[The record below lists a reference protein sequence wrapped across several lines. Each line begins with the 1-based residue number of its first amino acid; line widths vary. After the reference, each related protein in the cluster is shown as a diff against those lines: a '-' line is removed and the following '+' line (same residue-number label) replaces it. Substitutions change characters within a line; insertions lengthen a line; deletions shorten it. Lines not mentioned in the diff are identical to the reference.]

1 MRGKSTPSTLLQL
14 VLATAALALYI
25 LPNASVSAAE
35 ISAAERQFFATKIR
49 PALVKHCY
57 ECHAADSKKLGGKLR
72 LDHREGL
79 IEGGESGPVLIPG
92 KPDDSL
98 LIQALRYH
106 DDLEMPPE
114 EPLPAAVIQDFVTWI
129 KRGAPDPR
137 NAPVNAVAATDSK
150 PESEASTLWS
160 LAPRTRPPAPAVE
173 DSDWV
178 RDELDAFVRVR
189 LEARAMEPTGDA
201 PPRTLVRRLYMDLI
215 GMPPSME
222 DVEDFV
228 AAHEASGQLA
238 VARLVDRLLAS
249 THFGERWGR
258 HWLDVARYAESNGDD
273 GLGRNAT
280 FPHAWRYRDYVVDA
294 FNQDVPYDRFL
305 TEQIAGDLL
314 VSERLRTKDDSLT
327 ADERNRL
334 MIATG
339 FLALGSKPAKAM
351 NTNFDMD
358 IVDDQINTVC
368 TAIMGFSVACARC
381 HDHKHDPVTTKDYY
395 ALAGIFSSTR
405 TLYGRG
411 GDEKLTAPPTPL
423 IALLPSLAKPVAAA
437 SKTNVPSRKELVLPL
452 DYGAAVT
459 TLKPTIQAAFDK
471 RPETKGIKPLKKLT
485 YSPKQYAA
493 VNDSRIRGT
502 LKAGTDDYSIAFWF
516 KNDIDNLA
524 RPITAYLFS
533 RATFG
538 DKNLPG
544 DHLGIGGSHEKERS
558 GKLFVFNGKA
568 AGKVSVAGTTV
579 IPPKTWNHV
588 VMVREG
594 GRLRC
599 WLNGQT
605 RPELDHQV
613 PVTHKGTADFTFAV
627 RSEGFAPLTG
637 NVGEFSL
644 FERAL
649 SPTEAHRLY
658 AASGFEPGPEA
669 SARVASIGFA
679 MGVQEKDKAADT
691 KVRINGESKKPG
703 PVVPRGF
710 PNVLP
715 QFEVKM
721 PKEGSGRRELATWLT
736 HPEHPLTS
744 RVLVNRIWLHLFG
757 QALVDTP
764 DDFGVYGARPSH
776 PELLDFLAT
785 RLIEEDDW
793 SIKDTIRRIVL
804 SRTYQLDSQADY
816 AMVQADPDN
825 RWYGRHLRRRLDA
838 ESLRD
843 SLLRTSGQ
851 LDPRPGTGSSI
862 EKVVQLINWPPGQAT
877 NFHQASRHRSVY
889 LCLLRHDPPDEL
901 AAFDFP
907 TAVQPTGRR
916 DQTTLPGHSLFL
928 LNSPFVMEQSTALA
942 ARVADAADP
951 VSALYHCALQR
962 EPSPAEFERATRFL
976 AANGRLVDLAQA
988 LFCSNEFRYTD

>member
-1 MRGKSTPSTLLQL
+1 MPVTM
-14 VLATAALALYI
+14 
-25 LPNASVSAAE
+25 VSAE
-35 ISAAERQFFATKIR
+35 MSAAERQFFETNIR
-49 PALVKHCY
+49 PTLVKHCY

-79 IEGGESGPVLIPG
+79 IRGGESGPALIPG

-114 EPLPAAVIQDFVTWI
+114 EPLPAAVIQDFVVWI
-129 KRGAPDPR
+129 KQGAPDPR
-137 NAPVNAVAATDSK
+137 KTPVSAAT
-150 PESEASTLWS
+150 PAEATTDPAANLWS
-160 LAPRTRPPAPAVE
+160 LAPRMRPEVPTVADPT
-173 DSDWV
+173 WV
-178 RDELDAFVRVR
+178 RDDLDAFVRLR
-189 LEARAMEPTGDA
+189 LDAMGMKPTRDA
-201 PPRTLVRRLYMDLI
+201 PARTLVRRLFMDLI
-215 GMPPSME
+215 GMPPTMDE
-222 DVEDFV
+222 VQTFV
-228 AAHEASGQLA
+228 NAHEAAGQLA
-238 VARLVDRLLAS
+238 VARLVDRLMAS
-249 THFGERWGR
+249 PHFGERWGR

-280 FPHAWRYRDYVVDA
+280 FPHAWRYRDYVIDA
-294 FNQDVPYDRFL
+294 FNTDIPYDRFL

-314 VSERLRTKDDSLT
+314 VNERLRADDRNLT
-327 ADERNRL
+327 ANERNRL
-334 MIATG
+334 LVATG

-351 NTNFDMD
+351 NNSFDMD

-368 TAIMGFSVACARC
+368 TAVMGFSIACARC
-381 HDHKHDPVTTKDYY
+381 HDHKHDPVSTKDYY

-411 GDEKLTAPPTPL
+411 GDEKLTAPPTAL
-423 IALLPSLAKPVAAA
+423 ITLLPSLAKPLDAAPPNEVPRRKALELPSNYGAEVAA
-437 SKTNVPSRKELVLPL
+437 
-452 DYGAAVT
+452 
-459 TLKPTIQAAFDK
+459 LKPAVQVAFDTAKTLAETVAETLAETKTIQPPKNITFA
-471 RPETKGIKPLKKLT
+471 
-485 YSPKQYAA
+485 PKQYAA
-493 VNDSRIRGT
+493 VKGSTIRGSLT
-502 LKAGTDDYSIAFWF
+502 EGTADYSVAFWF
-516 KNDIDNLA
+516 KNDLGNA
-524 RPITAYLFS
+524 TRPITAYLFS
-533 RATFG
+533 RAKFG
-538 DKNLPG
+538 EKNLPG
-544 DHLGIGGSHEKERS
+544 DHIGIGGKHEKSRT
-558 GKLFVFNGKA
+558 GKLFAFNGNA
-568 AGKVSVAGTTV
+568 PNKVSVGGSTV

-594 GRLRC
+594 GRVRC

-605 RPELDHQV
+605 RPEIDHQV
-613 PVTHKGTADFTFAV
+613 PVTHQGTADFSLAV
-627 RSEGFAPLTG
+627 RSDGFAPLTG

-649 SPTEAHRLY
+649 SPAEAQRLY
-658 AASGFEPGPEA
+658 AASGFEPGPDAPEQ
-669 SARVASIGFA
+669 VTPIGLA
-679 MGVQEKDKAADT
+679 MGVQEKDEAADT
-691 KVRINGESKKPG
+691 KVRINGESKKQG
-703 PVVPRGF
+703 PLVPRGF
-710 PNVLP
+710 PKALP
-715 QFEVKM
+715 AFDMAVAKQS
-721 PKEGSGRRELATWLT
+721 SGRRELANWLT

-744 RVLVNRIWLHLFG
+744 RVLVNRVWLHLFG

-793 SIKDTIRRIVL
+793 SVKDTIRRIVL
-804 SRTYQLDSQADY
+804 SRTYQLDSQADH
-816 AMVQADPDN
+816 ALVQADPDN
-825 RWYGRHLRRRLDA
+825 RWLGRHLRRRLDA

-843 SLLRTSGQ
+843 SLLATSGQ
-851 LDPRPGTGSSI
+851 LDPRPATGSSI
-862 EKVVQLINWPPGQAT
+862 ENVVQLINWPPGQAT

-928 LNSPFVMEQSTALA
+928 LNSPFVMAQSTALA
-942 ARVADAADP
+942 ARVLDAADP
-951 VSALYHCALQR
+951 VSTLYHHALQR

-976 AANGRLVDLAQA
+976 ASDGRMAELAQA